1 MNKKFKAL
9 VAKAKELGASDA
21 KIIEVASIK
30 TGAWTRWKCQFGCP
44 NYGHKHCCPPNVPTY
59 RETREFLKE
68 YKHGLLVQFTY
79 KLTAADLKNYAQRD
93 VQIGNETLKVLLQLE
108 KAAFLENYY
117 KAFAL
122 KGGTCHLCETCGEFC
137 NHPTQARP
145 SMEAVGIDVFAF
157 AADNGYK
164 IEVMQGAEQELKIY
178 CLVLL
183 A

>member
-1 MNKKFKAL
+1 MQKNFVKLIAE
-9 VAKAKELGASDA
+9 AKDLGASDA
-21 KIIEVASIK
+21 KIINVAKIK

-59 RETREFLKE
+59 QETQAFLKE

-79 KLTAADLKNYAQRD
+79 KLTKDDFKNYAKRD
-93 VQIGNETLKVLLQLE
+93 VAIANETLEVLLKLE
-108 KAAFLENYY
+108 KEAFLMNYY

-122 KGGTCHLCETCGEFC
+122 KGGTCHLCAKCGEFC
-137 NHPTQARP
+137 NHPTMARP

-157 AADNGYK
+157 ARDNGYK
-164 IEVMQGAEQELKIY
+164 IDVMDGDASQLKIY

-183 A
+183 D

>member
-93 VQIGNETLKVLLQLE
+93 VQIGNETLKVLLQLD
-108 KAAFLENYY
+108 
-117 KAFAL
+117 AL
-122 KGGTCHLCETCGEFC
+122 KLNEADGSILGLKEQLERVQSENDYLFTSDTPDPTLTLGGG
-137 NHPTQARP
+137 NKSVTQMSSFEAAARR
-145 SMEAVGIDVFAF
+145 
-157 AADNGYK
+157 
-164 IEVMQGAEQELKIY
+164 GAGLPVVEGK
-178 CLVLL
+178 
-183 A
+183 